1 MRLSPEYGGTT
12 LRVGGG
18 IAGSALAYASAQQG
32 IKVAVLESETAFRD
46 RVRGEA
52 IMPWGVAEAKA
63 LGLYDIL
70 ISAGGNLLTHWD
82 TYQGAERTGHRDLRA
97 TSTP

>member
-1 MRLSPEYGGTT
+1 
-12 LRVGGG
+12 
-18 IAGSALAYASAQQG
+18 
-32 IKVAVLESETAFRD
+32 
-46 RVRGEA
+46 
-52 IMPWGVAEAKA
+52 MPWGVAEAKA